1 MKVHPEVQWLSVVA
15 AVIRDKYR
23 IFATARGDGEFKGQ
37 LEFTGGKIGEGETS
51 QQAIIS
57 EINH

>member
-1 MKVHPEVQWLSVVA
+1 MA

-23 IFATARGDGEFKGQ
+23 IFATARGNGEFKGQ

-51 QQAIIS
+51 QQALIS